1 MKRQRVVAVLV
12 VGVIVLLCTVS
23 LKLDAILHDLPAG
36 SAWPYV
42 IVFTGLA
49 LWGMIVTFELRRRSK
64 RRRRAMSLCA
74 SCGYDLRATSGRCP
88 GVRSGSRRRL
98 MVRVDPPRSRTRLS
112 RLGGAPR
119 LTPDDGL
126 HGQRRDWALRAANVS
141 A

>member
-49 LWGMIVTFELRRRSK
+49 VWGMIVKFELRRRSK
-64 RRRRAMSLCA
+64 RRPPDRHGFRARPAACPQHLGTMALC
-74 SCGYDLRATSGRCP
+74 GSGRMMRTSNRP
-88 GVRSGSRRRL
+88 LTAIVHSTATGHDRFGDRL
-98 MVRVDPPRSRTRLS
+98 RIPR
-112 RLGGAPR
+112 
-119 LTPDDGL
+119 
-126 HGQRRDWALRAANVS
+126 
-141 A
+141 